1 MQQAQQREV
10 PERISWARAIIFGVG
25 FFFLAAMLLG
35 QIPGYIYYQMTT
47 SIISFEQG
55 LLGLGIACLA
65 GFAVVQVIVLLFD
78 PKPVVPPILFSG
90 LGTILTI
97 GGLALTIWAS
107 LGNLTFPKATTNI
120 APLLGGN
127 FLWFEPGDINWD
139 MIGLGI
145 LFVGVAMVFYSIL
158 AIREQRDPDRSD
170 RGTTP
175 AIRGM
180 IIASIML
187 LILFIV
193 FYTLVNDQGLAYLL
207 NPAQVNQTFKINAQN
222 PPISAT
228 QLIIDTILECVL
240 GLSIFLALG
249 ALALRLHYLMRPVRK
264 RTMAPLYA
272 VGALGLAQTGA
283 ILLVLWVVMYP
294 LITWVY
300 NWSFIGLGGYLT
312 ICSKATAIP
321 QSCFWSPQ
329 AGYIIDAIVTM
340 NGFALLMAA
349 IYFWNKKRNLVV
361 IGSIV
366 TVAIIGLATV
376 LIHANSGEI
385 LIALLLAGGMIILA
399 SIWTSVASR
408 EFAVVGENNLGCLGM
423 WLVVGTCL
431 LIYISAFAFFSL
443 PVFSNE
449 TEPNITFTSGTI
461 VSSYGGPTAP
471 PSPGQ
476 PDAVV
481 TLIVLGIL
489 AAIQFY
495 FLIRNRYK
503 V

>member
-1 MQQAQQREV
+1 MQQTQQREV

-35 QIPGYIYYQMTT
+35 QIPGYIYYQMTA
-47 SIISFEQG
+47 SLISFEQG
-55 LLGLGIACLA
+55 LLGLAVAALA
-65 GFAVVQVIVLLFD
+65 GFVVIQVIVLLFD

-90 LGTILTI
+90 LGTILTL
-97 GGLALTIWAS
+97 GGLALTIYAAF
-107 LGNLTFPKATTNI
+107 GNLTFPTATTNI
-120 APLLGGN
+120 APILGGN
-127 FLWFEPGDINWD
+127 FLWLEPGDINWATV
-139 MIGLGI
+139 GLGI
-145 LFVGVAMVFYSIL
+145 LFVGVAMVFYSVL
-158 AIREQRDPDRSD
+158 AIREQRNPDRSD

-193 FYTLVNDQGLAYLL
+193 FYTLVNDQGLAYMIS
-207 NPAQVNQTFKINAQN
+207 PAQVNHTFQVNPQN
-222 PPISAT
+222 PPISST
-228 QLIIDTILECVL
+228 QLIIDTILDCIL

-264 RTMAPLYA
+264 RTMPALYG

-283 ILLVLWVVMYP
+283 LVLILWFVMYP
-294 LITWVY
+294 LIAWVY
-300 NWSFIGLGGYLT
+300 HWSFIGLGGYLT
-312 ICSKATAIP
+312 ICSKASAIP

-329 AGYIIDAIVTM
+329 AGYIIDAIVTG
-340 NGFALLMAA
+340 NGFVLLMAA

-361 IGSIV
+361 IGSIA
-366 TVAIIGLATV
+366 TVAIIALATV

-385 LIALLLAGGMIILA
+385 LIALLLAGGMIILS
-399 SIWTSVASR
+399 SIWTSVARR

-461 VSSYGGPTAP
+461 IPAYNGPTAA

-476 PDAVV
+476 PDAIV
-481 TLIVLGIL
+481 TLFVLGIL
-489 AAIQFY
+489 AALQFY

>member
-1 MQQAQQREV
+1 
-10 PERISWARAIIFGVG
+10 
-25 FFFLAAMLLG
+25 
-35 QIPGYIYYQMTT
+35 
-47 SIISFEQG
+47 
-55 LLGLGIACLA
+55 
-65 GFAVVQVIVLLFD
+65 
-78 PKPVVPPILFSG
+78 
-90 LGTILTI
+90 
-97 GGLALTIWAS
+97 
-107 LGNLTFPKATTNI
+107 
-120 APLLGGN
+120 
-127 FLWFEPGDINWD
+127 
-139 MIGLGI
+139 
-145 LFVGVAMVFYSIL
+145 MVFYSVL
-158 AIREQRDPDRSD
+158 AIGEQRNPDRSD

-187 LILFIV
+187 LILFIL
-193 FYTLVNDQGLAYLL
+193 FYTLVNDQGLAYVI
-207 NPAQVNQTFKINAQN
+207 NPAQVNRF
-222 PPISAT
+222 ISSTSPT
-228 QLIIDTILECVL
+228 QLIIDTILDCVL
-240 GLSIFLALG
+240 GLAIFLALG

-264 RTMAPLYA
+264 RTMAPLYG

-283 ILLVLWVVMYP
+283 IVLILWFVMYP
-294 LITWVY
+294 LIAWVY
-300 NWSFIGLGGYLT
+300 SWSFIGLGGFLT
-312 ICSKATAIP
+312 ICSKASAIP

-329 AGYIIDAIVTM
+329 AGYIIDAVVTV

-349 IYFWNKKRNLVV
+349 IYFWNKKRNLVI
-361 IGSIV
+361 IGSVV
-366 TVAIIGLATV
+366 TVAIIALATV

-385 LIALLLAGGMIILA
+385 LIALLLAGGMIVLG
-399 SIWTSVASR
+399 SIWTIVARR

-461 VSSYGGPTAP
+461 VPSYGGPTAP